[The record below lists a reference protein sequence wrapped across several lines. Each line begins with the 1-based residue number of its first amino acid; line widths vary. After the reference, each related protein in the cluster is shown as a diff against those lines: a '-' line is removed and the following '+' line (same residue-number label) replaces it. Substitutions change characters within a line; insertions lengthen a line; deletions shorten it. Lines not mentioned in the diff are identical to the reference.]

1 MTTPSDDERRTD
13 MVTIDKDRPA
23 GDGTKKSSWLSSRS
37 HQLNEIGLV
46 VAIIALYVVLG
57 LTAAGFLDGANQ
69 LGILRD
75 AATIGIA
82 AWGVTLV
89 IIAGEIDISIGPA
102 VAFASVIVAMGS
114 ATWGFGVVGA
124 VLLTLV
130 LGIAW
135 GALAGWLVAAFKVPS
150 FIATLGL
157 WSVLGGLG
165 LYLTD
170 ALPVVLPESGLFD
183 LLGGSILGIP
193 TSAVV
198 MLVLFVAFVYIAKFT
213 AYGRSIYAIGGNA
226 SAARLS
232 GINLTKV
239 RILLFATTGLLSAI
253 TGILLAARLGAGS
266 GSAGSGLEFDIIAAV
281 VIGGAALAGG
291 RGTMLGTFLGVVFI
305 TVIGNGLVLLGVNS
319 FLQDVIRGVIIV
331 GAVLINALIGRR
343 SAAAMRTS

>member
-1 MTTPSDDERRTD
+1 
-13 MVTIDKDRPA
+13 MVITEKSRPA
-23 GDGTKKSSWLSSRS
+23 GGSETKSRWLSSRT
-37 HQLNEIGLV
+37 HHLNEIGLV
-46 VAIIALYVVLG
+46 VAIAVLYVALG
-57 LTAAGFLDGANQ
+57 LSAAGFMDGANQ

-89 IIAGEIDISIGPA
+89 IIAGDIDISIGPA
-102 VAFASVIVAMGS
+102 VAFASVLVAMGS
-114 ATWGFGVVGA
+114 TQWGFGVVGA
-124 VLLTLV
+124 VLMTLV
-130 LGIAW
+130 LGAAW
-135 GALAGWLVAAFKVPS
+135 GAIAGWLRASFNVPS

-157 WSVLGGLG
+157 WSILGGLG

-170 ALPVVLPESGLFD
+170 ALPVVLPDSALFD

-198 MLVLFVAFVYIAKFT
+198 MLLLFALFVYISKFT
-213 AYGRSIYAIGGNA
+213 AYGRSVYAIGGNA
-226 SAARLS
+226 TAARLS

-343 SAAAMRTS
+343 SAAATRSA